1 MKTCK
6 CGCHEYDTS
15 SPNPVEDT
23 CPNTPL
29 QKNLDIEI
37 CDLQSEIEK
46 RIQNTPDYSQLES
59 LFVQLENKVQNLSE
73 EKLQIEYELRQKTK
87 EDKRLISELKN
98 ENDNLIKE
106 INNKSLIIEK
116 IYLDNNDLYAEL
128 ESKTKDNQYLKE
140 QLIKQNDVLKKIN
153 KDRNNLQNNLN
164 DLNILKNQDY
174 SDIQELKAQ
183 INFLTKENENND
195 LELDKLVEI
204 NNQCLDELNEEENI
218 NIKLRNIIK
227 EKDNEIKQN
236 THELELTND
245 RLKKLGNDFNN
256 LNIDINEEEENIN
269 LLDENLIKESQI
281 RDDLMNKNQQLSDL
295 ITEKECQIE
304 ELNKENIIEKN
315 NLDDIN
321 KDISS
326 LDDKIEEYK
335 KHIIN
340 LTDINELLSKELR
353 DIIEVDEQMK
363 NNAIDRIQYLKGL
376 KEDNKHIINQSLK
389 NLKNY
394 MENNGNKGCYIKT
407 EKITD
412 ENENDTEINNNK
424 KEKNNK
430 KFFSFKDNNI
440 NDNEEQ
446 EYFEEE
452 NSDEEK

>member
-153 KDRNNLQNNLN
+153 KDRNNLQYNLN

-376 KEDNKHIINQSLK
+376 KEDNKYIINQSLK

-412 ENENDTEINNNK
+412 ENENDTEINNIK
-424 KEKNNK
+424 KEKTNK

>member
-23 CPNTPL
+23 CPNTPP

-116 IYLDNNDLYAEL
+116 TYLDNNDLYSEL

-183 INFLTKENENND
+183 INYLTKENENND

-376 KEDNKHIINQSLK
+376 KEDNKYIINQSLK

>member
-23 CPNTPL
+23 CPNTPP

-376 KEDNKHIINQSLK
+376 KEDNKYIINQSLK

>member
-23 CPNTPL
+23 CPNTPR

-183 INFLTKENENND
+183 INYLTKENENND

-281 RDDLMNKNQQLSDL
+281 RDDLMNNNQQLSDL

>member
-23 CPNTPL
+23 CPNTPR

-183 INFLTKENENND
+183 INYLTKENENND

-281 RDDLMNKNQQLSDL
+281 RDDLMNNNQQLSDL

-304 ELNKENIIEKN
+304 ELNKENIIETN

-376 KEDNKHIINQSLK
+376 KEDNKYIINQSLK

>member
-23 CPNTPL
+23 CPNTPP

-46 RIQNTPDYSQLES
+46 RIQNTPDYSELES

-116 IYLDNNDLYAEL
+116 TYLDNNDLYSEL

-183 INFLTKENENND
+183 INYLTKENENND

-269 LLDENLIKESQI
+269 LLDENLIKETQI

>member
-376 KEDNKHIINQSLK
+376 KEDNKYIINQSLK

>member
-23 CPNTPL
+23 CPNTPR

-195 LELDKLVEI
+195 LELDKLVEL

-281 RDDLMNKNQQLSDL
+281 RDDLMNNNQQLSDL

>member
-59 LFVQLENKVQNLSE
+59 LFAKLENKVQNLSE

-183 INFLTKENENND
+183 INYLTKENENND

>member
-183 INFLTKENENND
+183 INYLTKENENND

-376 KEDNKHIINQSLK
+376 KEDNKYIINQSLK